1 MKSQGDTTKSVMVK
15 NLSFKFRTRNEP
27 TLQEISFNV
36 SRGETLGVVGES
48 GCGKSTLLR
57 VLIGLLTPT
66 TGTVILS
73 GDQRDL
79 ARSRAGRTEKL
90 AVQLVHQDPFAS
102 LNPRMSIRHILEAPL
117 KVNHLDCSMSR
128 ISEILDM
135 VGLSTSVLRER
146 PAQLS
151 GGQRQRVAIARAISL
166 QPEVLLLDEPV
177 SALDVSVQAQ
187 VINLLTDLQ
196 QRLGFA
202 CVFVSHDL
210 AVVAHVAHRI
220 AVMYL
225 GRFVEVGDTGAV
237 LAEPAHPYTSALAR
251 AVPSLSG
258 AGIKKE
264 AQIQVVGEISND
276 QREVGCNFRDRCWAA
291 TEKCAELSPSL
302 DEIRHEW
309 LVACHHP
316 LNR

>member
-117 KVNHLDCSMSR
+117 KVNHLDCSISR
-128 ISEILDM
+128 ITEILDM

-166 QPEVLLLDEPV
+166 QPEVLLLDEPAAGFNPAEKK
-177 SALDVSVQAQ
+177 ALADT
-187 VINLLTDLQ
+187 IK
-196 QRLGFA
+196 RIREIGR
-202 CVFVSHDL
+202 
-210 AVVAHVAHRI
+210 AHV
-220 AVMYL
+220 
-225 GRFVEVGDTGAV
+225 
-237 LAEPAHPYTSALAR
+237 
-251 AVPSLSG
+251 
-258 AGIKKE
+258 
-264 AQIQVVGEISND
+264 
-276 QREVGCNFRDRCWAA
+276 
-291 TEKCAELSPSL
+291 
-302 DEIRHEW
+302 
-309 LVACHHP
+309 
-316 LNR
+316 